1 MVLGTPPA
9 EAARRS
15 VLHRKSAL
23 KSVCYCVL
31 LRGQPGVERVGADG
45 SEWERQTFTK
55 PLQTLNELC
64 LLAGFAGWMPD
75 WLSVLLRGF

>member
-9 EAARRS
+9 EAVRRS

-31 LRGQPGVERVGADG
+31 LEGQPGMERVGADG

-55 PLQTLNELC
+55 PLQTLIEVRF
-64 LLAGFAGWMPD
+64 LAGFVGWMPG
-75 WLSVLLRGF
+75 WQNVLLSGF